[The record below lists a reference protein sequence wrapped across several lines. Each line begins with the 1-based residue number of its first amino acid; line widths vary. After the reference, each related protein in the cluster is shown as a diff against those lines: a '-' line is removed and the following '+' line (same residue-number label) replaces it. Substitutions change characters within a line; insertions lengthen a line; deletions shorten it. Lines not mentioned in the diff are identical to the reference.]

1 MRKKSQCSEDK
12 FRSLFEKVPVGVF
25 QSTPE
30 GKILTANPALLHM
43 LRYDS
48 FKEFLKANIT
58 RDLYVNPE
66 DRYLLMNDLE
76 TKNEV
81 QNIELNLK
89 RKNGQQITVL
99 ENSHAVRDSVGK
111 VLYYEGILTD
121 ITERKRVDDKLK
133 KYKEKLE
140 ELVKKRTNHLTLI
153 NGQLEKE
160 IAEKIRIEDELKQVA
175 DELKRSNA
183 ELQQFAYVASHDL
196 QEPLRMISS
205 FTQLLQKRYKGK
217 LDPDADDFIE
227 FVVGGAL
234 QMKMLIDN
242 LLSYSRVSSHRRDF
256 EMTDCNLIVDNAL
269 KNLKAVIQESG
280 ATITRD
286 HLPTVLVDRLQI
298 YQVFQNL
305 ISNAIK
311 FRTESSPVIHI
322 SAEQKGQDWIFSV
335 SDNGIGISSEFFK
348 RIFLIFQRLH
358 SRNEYPGTGIGLAI
372 CKKIVERHGGRIWV
386 ESECGKGSVFYFSIP
401 AKGHK

>member
-1 MRKKSQCSEDK
+1 MRKKSQSSEDK
-12 FRSLFEKVPVGVF
+12 FSSLFEKVPVGVF
-25 QSTPE
+25 QSTPK

-48 FKEFLKANIT
+48 LEEFLKANIA

-99 ENSHAVRDSVGK
+99 ENSRAVKDRFGK

-121 ITERKRVDDKLK
+121 ITERKHVDDKLK
-133 KYKEKLE
+133 KYKERLE

-160 IAEKIRIEDELKQVA
+160 IAERIRIEDELKQVA

-242 LLSYSRVSSHRRDF
+242 LLSYSRVSSHRRNY
-256 EMTDCNLIVDNAL
+256 EITDSNLILDNAL

-280 ATITRD
+280 ANITRD
-286 HLPTVLVDRLQI
+286 HLPTVLIDPLQI

-311 FRTESSPVIHI
+311 FRTESSPLIHI